1 MRQYAVIGLGWFGRS
16 IVSSLREMGYE
27 VLAIDCNEERVK
39 AVVEIA
45 THAVQADATDEET
58 LKELGI
64 RNFDVVIVAIGQDI
78 KASILVTLLVKELGV
93 PFVVAKALSDLHGKV
108 LDRVGADRVVFPERD
123 MAVRVARNLESSKVL
138 DYIELSPDYNIVEVE
153 AKPEYFGQTLTKLN
167 LRGKH
172 QISVMAIKRVNGE
185 IIVGP
190 GGETIIQA
198 KDILVALGSKE
209 KLRNLV

>member
-1 MRQYAVIGLGWFGRS
+1 
-16 IVSSLREMGYE
+16 
-27 VLAIDCNEERVK
+27 
-39 AVVEIA
+39 
-45 THAVQADATDEET
+45 ET

-78 KASILVTLLVKELGV
+78 KSSILVTLLVKEMGV

-138 DYIELSPDYNIVEVE
+138 DYIELSPNYNIVEVE
-153 AKPEYFGQTLTKLN
+153 AKPDYFGQTLAKLK
-167 LRGKH
+167 LRLKY
-172 QISVMAIKRVNGE
+172 QISVMAIKRENGE

-190 GGETIIQA
+190 GGETVIQE
-198 KDILVALGSKE
+198 KDIIVALGTKE
-209 KLRNLV
+209 KLRNLE